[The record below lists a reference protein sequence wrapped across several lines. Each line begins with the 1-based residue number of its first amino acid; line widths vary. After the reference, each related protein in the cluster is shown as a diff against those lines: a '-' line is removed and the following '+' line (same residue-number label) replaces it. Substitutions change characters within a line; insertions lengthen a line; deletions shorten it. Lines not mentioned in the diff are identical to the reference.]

1 MKRLAIIGSTGSIGQ
16 NTLRVVEHLSDRFC
30 VFALA
35 ANSTVDLLAEQTA
48 AFHPS
53 VVAITDTTRVDAFR
67 NCCRERGVPVPEVVT
82 GEQGLRQIASASDV
96 DIVVSGAVGAAG
108 LIPTYS
114 AVVSGKTVALANK
127 EAMVMAGE
135 LLRNTAKKAK
145 ATIIPVDSEHSAID
159 QCLRSG
165 RLNEV
170 KRLILT
176 ASGGPFRETPSEQFP
191 EISPEQAL
199 NHPIWKMGKRITID
213 SATLMNKGLEVI
225 EAHWLFDLP
234 PEKIDVMV
242 HPQSVVHSMVEFV
255 DGSIIAQ
262 MGTADMRIPIQYAL
276 TYPERLHSPV
286 AGLDWAAVSRFDFMP
301 TDRKKFPCIS
311 LAYQSMRD
319 GGTSPAVLNAADEI
333 AVEAFLNRR
342 ILFPDIPKL
351 IDKVLSA
358 HQSTAA
364 DSIESI
370 IEADRW
376 ARDYAHRRLS

>member
-1 MKRLAIIGSTGSIGQ
+1 MKRLTIVGSTGSIGQ
-16 NTLRVVEHLSDRFC
+16 NTLRVVEHLSDRFRI
-30 VFALA
+30 FALA
-35 ANSTVDLLAEQTA
+35 ANSSVDLLADQTA
-48 AFHPS
+48 AFNPS
-53 VVAITDTTRVDAFR
+53 VVAITDPTCVDAFR
-67 NCCRERGVPVPEVVT
+67 NCCRAKGVSVPEVVT
-82 GEQGLRQIASASDV
+82 GEQGLRQIASASEV

-108 LIPTYS
+108 LVPTYS

-135 LLRNTAKKAK
+135 LLRSTAKKTQ

-176 ASGGPFRETPSEQFP
+176 ASGGPFRETPVEQFP
-191 EISPEQAL
+191 GISPEQAL
-199 NHPIWKMGKRITID
+199 NHPVWKMGKRITID

-262 MGTADMRIPIQYAL
+262 LGTADMRTPIQYAL
-276 TYPERLHSPV
+276 TYPERLASPV
-286 AGLDWAAVSRFDFMP
+286 AGLDWTAVSRLDFSP
-301 TDRKKFPCIS
+301 SDRKKFPCIS
-311 LAYQSMRD
+311 LAYQAMQD

-333 AVEAFLNRR
+333 AVEAFLARR
-342 ILFPDIPKL
+342 IPFPDIPK
-351 IDKVLSA
+351 IIEKVLCA
-358 HQSTAA
+358 HQGAPA
-364 DSIESI
+364 DSIKSI
-370 IEADRW
+370 TEADRW
-376 ARDYAHRRLS
+376 ARDYASEQLS

>member
-1 MKRLAIIGSTGSIGQ
+1 MKRLAIVGSTGSIGQ
-16 NTLRVVEHLSDRFC
+16 NTLRVVEHLSDRFR

-35 ANSTVDLLAEQTA
+35 ANSSVDVLAAQTA
-48 AFHPS
+48 AFRPS
-53 VVAITDTTRVDAFR
+53 IVAITDATCVDAFR
-67 NCCRERGVPVPEVVT
+67 DCCRQTGVPLPEVVT
-82 GEQGLRQIASASDV
+82 GEQGLRQIASAAEV

-108 LIPTYS
+108 LVPTYS
-114 AVVSGKTVALANK
+114 AVLAGKTVALANK
-127 EAMVMAGE
+127 EAMVVAGE
-135 LLRNTAKKAK
+135 LLRNTANKSRS
-145 ATIIPVDSEHSAID
+145 TIIPIDSEHSAID

-176 ASGGPFRETPSEQFP
+176 ASGGPFRETPAERFP

-199 NHPIWKMGKRITID
+199 NHPVWKMGKRITID
-213 SATLMNKGLEVI
+213 SATLMNKGFEVI

-234 PEKIDVMV
+234 AEKIDIMV

-262 MGTADMRIPIQYAL
+262 LGTADMRTPIQYAL
-276 TYPERLHSPV
+276 TYPERLASSL
-286 AGLDWAAVSRFDFMP
+286 AGLDWTAVSRLDFMP

-311 LAYQSMRD
+311 LAYQAMRAA
-319 GGTSPAVLNAADEI
+319 GTTPAVLNAADEI
-333 AVEAFLNRR
+333 TVKAFLDRR
-342 ILFPDIPKL
+342 ISFSDIPRIIEKTL
-351 IDKVLSA
+351 DG
-358 HQSTAA
+358 HQSSAA

-376 ARDYAHRRLS
+376 ARDYASCRLT

>member
-1 MKRLAIIGSTGSIGQ
+1 MKRLAIVGSTGSIGQ
-16 NTLRVVEHLSDRFC
+16 NTLRVIEHLSDRFR

-35 ANSTVDLLAEQTA
+35 ANSSVDVLAAQTA

-53 VVAITDTTRVDAFR
+53 VVGITDATRVDAFR
-67 NCCRERGVPVPEVVT
+67 NCCREKGVSVPEVVT
-82 GEQGLRQIASASDV
+82 GEQGLRQIASAAEV

-108 LIPTYS
+108 LAPTYS
-114 AVVSGKTVALANK
+114 AVAAGKTVALANK

-135 LLRNTAKKAK
+135 LLRNTANKAQ
-145 ATIIPVDSEHSAID
+145 ATIIPIDSEHSAID

-165 RLNEV
+165 RLKEV

-176 ASGGPFRETPSEQFP
+176 ASGGPFRETPPEQFP

-199 NHPIWKMGKRITID
+199 NHPVWKMGKRITID
-213 SATLMNKGLEVI
+213 SATLMNKGFEVI
-225 EAHWLFDLP
+225 EAHWLFNLP
-234 PEKIDVMV
+234 AEKIDIMV

-262 MGTADMRIPIQYAL
+262 LGTADMRTPIQYAL
-276 TYPERLHSPV
+276 TYPERLASSF
-286 AGLDWAAVSRFDFMP
+286 AGLDWTAVSRLDFMP

-311 LAYQSMRD
+311 LAYQAMRVA
-319 GGTSPAVLNAADEI
+319 GTTPAVLNAADEI
-333 AVEAFLNRR
+333 AVKAFLERK
-342 ILFPDIPKL
+342 IPFPDIPKIIEKTL
-351 IDKVLSA
+351 DA
-358 HQSTAA
+358 YHSTTA

-376 ARDYAHRRLS
+376 AREYARCGLT